1 MPSMELF
8 ERQDETY
15 RAKVLGTAPRIAV
28 EAASSWGWTRYVAS
42 EADFVGMRG
51 FGASAPAKEL
61 FEHFGITPEAVA
73 ARARER
79 VSRPQAA

>member
-1 MPSMELF
+1 MSDRALAETRAWV
-8 ERQDETY
+8 ERAVIGLQLCPF
-15 RAKVLGTAPRIAV
+15 AKAPQV
-28 EAASSWGWTRYVAS
+28 KGQVRYVAS

-79 VSRPQAA
+79 VSRLQAA